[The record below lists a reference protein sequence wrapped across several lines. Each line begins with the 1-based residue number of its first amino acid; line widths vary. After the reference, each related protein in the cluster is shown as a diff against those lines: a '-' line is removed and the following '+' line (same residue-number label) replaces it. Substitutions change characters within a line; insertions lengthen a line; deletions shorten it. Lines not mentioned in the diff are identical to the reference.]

1 MYSPLYVKTD
11 YSLLSSL
18 IKIDELIVYLKK
30 YNITSCAV
38 VDNNLFGTM
47 EIINKFNKN
56 NIKPII
62 GLEISFNSNTVLL
75 YARNEL
81 GYKNLIKIETIKN
94 ESDITIDI
102 LSKYRDNLICIVF
115 DGVLYQEL
123 SNIYSDIY
131 IGVSNKNDENDARR
145 VTNNIVFVNKTLY
158 LEKYLYKY
166 LPYLFMIRDGKTI
179 SSGTSFI
186 YQDNYLFSMD
196 EVIDRVS
203 SVSIENSVKI
213 SNMCNL
219 TISHELYMPKYDV
232 SNSKEFLVKLAN
244 KGLSKR
250 IGVLSSV
257 YQDRLNYELSVIINM
272 HFEDYF
278 LVVYDYIKYAKKSGI
293 LVGPGRGSCAGSLV
307 SYSLGITDVD
317 PIKYGLLFE
326 RFLNPERVTMP
337 DIDTDFPD
345 SDRDKVINYVKEK
358 YGKENVA
365 GIITFGTLATKQ
377 AIRDVGRVLEI
388 PINDIDYIAKKITL
402 NMSLK
407 ELRYKD
413 KEIDNLFNSNDKY
426 KLLYN
431 IVSVITNNKR
441 HTSIHAAGIVISRT
455 NLTNV
460 LPIIKS
466 SDDLYL
472 TEYTMEYLEQVGL
485 IKMDFLGIKNLSTI
499 KNIIMDIENYEKISI
514 NFNSIPLDD
523 ENVIRIFSNADT
535 TGIFQFESDGMKRF
549 LLDLKPYSFFDICA
563 AIALF
568 RPGPAENIPSY
579 IRRKQGKEKIDY
591 IVPSLKDILEETYGI
606 IIYQEQIMQIASKMA
621 SFTLGEADI
630 LRRAMSKKK
639 FDILKEEEK
648 RFITGAIS
656 NNYTREEAEKVYNLI
671 LKFAN
676 YGFNKSHSVS
686 YSIVAYKMAYLK
698 CYYPKYFYANLL
710 GGVIGS
716 ETKTLEYI
724 KEIKKMGIKVL
735 PPSINLSL
743 VDKYLVTDEG
753 IVMPLSVIRNVGI
766 VISSFILEERG
777 NGFLDI
783 FDFLK
788 RTYKKTNNKK
798 VVESLIYSHA
808 FDSFAN
814 ISTLINNLDSIINYV
829 YLSNDLED
837 GIIPKPVL
845 INYDNDLDEILE
857 KEKELF
863 GFYLTSHKTEKYKL
877 NDTNIID
884 VDKIKDYYDKIIS
897 VIINIDRKKEVTTKK
912 GDIMCFIVGSDNT
925 GSVSITLFPDIYKS
939 YSNLKVG
946 DIIKVNGRVEKRY
959 DEYQLAVKSIIIK
972 EKR

>member
-219 TISHELYMPKYDV
+219 IISHELYMPKYDV

-455 NLTNV
+455 NLANV